1 MTPESKPARYQGDPP
16 LAPIDRKS
24 LKTGLISGAAVS
36 ENERPETSVMEAVNL
51 HFDAI
56 GSATL
61 RKGMTAV
68 GNQLG
73 GSILGLYQ
81 YIDTVNANPNN
92 QTIAVQGSQVF
103 YNLAGTWTSTR
114 NGLTSNKKARFT
126 TFLNF
131 IFMVNGADSTAVWTG
146 NPSDSWST
154 AGNASG
160 APVGQFIEVFQAR
173 VWIMGNATYP
183 SRLFYS
189 SVPST
194 VATPIITW
202 NTSPTTGT
210 WIDISPQDGDFP
222 TAIQRYRNTLLIFKT
237 NRLYR
242 LFGIGQVDPDPWYA
256 VGTSSQESVIET
268 KAGVFFHHSTGFYQ
282 YNIYG
287 IVEEISRPIIDYIR
301 AIPSTAYP
309 NIAAWLEPDGD
320 HVVWAVG
327 TITVTTPWGSGGN
340 KGTTYTNAEIRYS
353 ISTQVWTVYSRAT
366 QITTSIRRRPFYN
379 DGSFDQALCGDS
391 SGNVA
396 EINTGTQDLSTS
408 GVANVPISYSLIHRW
423 ENFDGLL
430 STRLNVNTVNFIH
443 TGGAGTN
450 VAYQTNENDPDTLF
464 DWTAGVGGAG
474 SQFISKNTG
483 FQSAGIKGRKI
494 RFRIWG
500 KSVGQPFIYDGY
512 EVIDAQAEFYNFQ
525 VNG

>member
-1 MTPESKPARYQGDPP
+1 MPTPKNPSFQGDPP
-16 LAPIDRKS
+16 LAPVDRKS
-24 LKTGLISGAAVS
+24 TRSGLISGAAVS

-51 HFDAI
+51 HFDSI

-68 GNQLG
+68 GNNLS

-81 YIDTVNANPNN
+81 FIDTTNANPYN
-92 QTIAVQGSQVF
+92 QTLAVEGNQVF
-103 YNLAGTWTSTR
+103 YLSGNTWASTR
-114 NGLTSNKKARFT
+114 NGLTSNKKARFA
-126 TFLNF
+126 TFLNYV
-131 IFMVNGADSTAVWTG
+131 FMVNGADSTAIFDG
-146 NPSDSWST
+146 NPSDGWLT
-154 AGNASG
+154 TGNASG

-173 VWIMGNATYP
+173 VWIMGNSSYP

-189 SVPST
+189 STPSAVT
-194 VATPIITW
+194 TPVITW
-202 NTSPTTGT
+202 NTDPSTGT
-210 WIDISPQDGDFP
+210 WIDINPQDGDFP
-222 TAIQRYRNTLLIFKT
+222 TALQRFRNTLLIFKT
-237 NRLYR
+237 NHIYR
-242 LFGIGQVDPDPWYA
+242 LFGISQLDADPWYA

-268 KAGVFFHHSTGFYQ
+268 KAGVFFHHSTGFFQ

-301 AIPSTAYP
+301 AIPSTAYA
-309 NIAAWLEPDGD
+309 NVAGWLEPDGD

-340 KGTTYTNAEIRYS
+340 KGTTYTNAEMRYT
-353 ISTQVWTVYSRAT
+353 ISTQTWTVYSRGT

-379 DGSFDQALCGDS
+379 DGSYDQVLCGDS
-391 SGNVA
+391 SGNIA
-396 EINTGTQDLSTS
+396 EINTGIQDLNSS
-408 GVANVPISYSLIHRW
+408 GVANIPISYSLIHRW

-450 VAYQTNENDPDTLF
+450 VAFQTNENDPDTLF
-464 DWTAGVGGAG
+464 DWTAPVGSG
-474 SQFISKNTG
+474 QFIERNTG
-483 FQSAGIKGRKI
+483 FQSANIKGRKI

-500 KSVGQPFIYDGY
+500 ESVGQPFIYDGY
-512 EVIDAQAEFYNFQ
+512 EVIDVQAEFYNFQ
-525 VNG
+525 ANG